1 MRVVFDRVVE
11 MVYTALTAE
20 ISYLSQD
27 YFESS
32 TIFAAVIDSKYHSPV
47 REYLLKELSYTS

>member
-1 MRVVFDRVVE
+1 MVFDRVVE
-11 MVYTALTAE
+11 MLYTALTAE